1 MNSQWQRRRQP
12 DDVPTPVAV
21 AVSDYCRRAK
31 AAASP
36 SEVREALAL
45 LSEDEDF
52 RVRTLTDTE
61 PEVSPLGPFGV
72 IDILRGTPPSLAAQ
86 RQACGYYEV
95 VQELA
100 QVREEKTPAPAP
112 APVAPQVP
120 SFAVPPPRPA
130 PAESA
135 ASEPTGKGKAARP
148 AAESVQER
156 IAPRKRA
163 SGPEFEA
170 DEPADTDSPRFLKRD
185 LPKPRGRFTQV
196 AAPKGSFQMLV
207 RAEGKDILE
216 SAVAQNEHRF
226 ALLKTLSEHYNGA
239 KGELSL
245 VDLESVLRS
254 HELME
259 KLVGKERQ
267 ALLSAY
273 SEQRGAAGRVA
284 WALGLSPSELQRLTA
299 TLGMQAEVEE
309 LRERFRREVLGA
321 RHLTQ
326 RLDTLGRDKY
336 LADLG
341 IKKRFTDTLRREL
354 EGLVQEEL
362 PGAQDLPGLALAVAR
377 KHGAPQELVLR
388 ALDRLGMAGKLREQ
402 IASHSHPSSP

>member
-36 SEVREALAL
+36 TEVREALAL
-45 LSEDEDF
+45 LSEEDDF

-72 IDILRGTPPSLAAQ
+72 VDILRGTPPALAAQ

-95 VQELA
+95 AQELA
-100 QVREEKTPAPAP
+100 RVREEKTPAP

-120 SFAVPPPRPA
+120 SFAPPPPRPA

-135 ASEPTGKGKAARP
+135 AAEPAGKGKAARQP
-148 AAESVQER
+148 AESVQER
-156 IAPRKRA
+156 IAPRKRT
-163 SGPEFEA
+163 GPALEA
-170 DEPADTDSPRFLKRD
+170 EEPAETDSSRFLKRD
-185 LPKPRGRFTQV
+185 LPKPRGRYTQV
-196 AAPKGSFQMLV
+196 AAPKGSYQTLV
-207 RAEGKDILE
+207 RTEGKDILE
-216 SAVAQNEHRF
+216 TVLSQNEHRF
-226 ALLKTLSEHYNGA
+226 ALLKSLAEHYNGA

-254 HELME
+254 HELMDR
-259 KLVGKERQ
+259 LTAKERQ

-273 SEQRGAAGRVA
+273 TDQKGAAGRVA

-341 IKKRFTDTLRREL
+341 IKKRFTDTLKREL

-362 PGAQDLPGLALAVAR
+362 SGANDLPGLALAIAR

-402 IASHSHPSSP
+402 LAAHSHHSSP